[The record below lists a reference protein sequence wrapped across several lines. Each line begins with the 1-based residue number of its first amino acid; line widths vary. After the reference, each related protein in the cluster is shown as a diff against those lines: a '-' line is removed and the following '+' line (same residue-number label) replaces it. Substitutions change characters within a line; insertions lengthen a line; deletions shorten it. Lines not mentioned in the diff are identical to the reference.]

1 MSLQILSDRSLIRA
15 GARSTRYVKVSFTA
29 PEAPRTGGRRPVTV
43 ALVLDRSGSMS
54 GEKIRLARTAAQSAL
69 TLLEADDRFAVVVYD
84 QEIDLLVESSPASPA
99 ARRRAAKALDATEAR
114 GSTDLC
120 GGWLRGCEQVG
131 LGLTDENI
139 GRCLLL
145 TDGLANH
152 GITDRSQIIA
162 HAAELRAR
170 GVATSTF
177 GVGADFDERLLRGMA
192 ERSGGHFYYLQDAR
206 QIPDLLASE
215 MGETLEVVA
224 RSATLSVE
232 LPAGGS
238 VEPLGTFPARPAGR
252 NTEIDLGDLVSGQE
266 VEVTLAVTFGRGTE
280 GETVD
285 TAVSL
290 TDRDESLEVRTQT
303 LSWSYA
309 SHGENDRQPRE
320 RTVDRAVAE
329 AYSARARDEAT
340 ERNRHGDLDGARRVL
355 RQTASRVGDYAGDDA
370 ELRALVGELLRES
383 ERFSERQFSPVMLKA
398 EQFAAYAG
406 QAARTPD
413 GRARRTK
420 GH

>member
-1 MSLQILSDRSLIRA
+1 MSLQIVSDRPLVRA

-29 PEAPRTGGRRPVTV
+29 PDAPRTGGRRPVTV

-54 GEKIRLARTAAQSAL
+54 GDKIRLARTAAQSAL
-69 TLLEADDRFAVVVYD
+69 ALLEADDRFSIVVYD
-84 QEIDLLVESSPASPA
+84 EEIDLLVESSPASPV
-99 ARRRAAKALDATEAR
+99 ARRRAAKALDATAAR

-131 LGLTDENI
+131 LGLTEENI

-152 GITDRSQIIA
+152 GITDRSQLIA

-215 MGETLEVVA
+215 MGEALEIVA

-232 LPAGGS
+232 LPAGAS
-238 VEPLGTFPARPAGR
+238 LEPLGTYTARPAGR
-252 NTEIDLGDLVSGQE
+252 TTEVELGDLVSGQD
-266 VEVTLAVTFGRGTE
+266 VELILAVTFARGTE
-280 GETVD
+280 GETAEM
-285 TAVSL
+285 AVSL

-303 LSWSYA
+303 LSWRYA

-320 RTVDRAVAE
+320 RTVDRAVAQ

-340 ERNRHGDLDGARRVL
+340 DHNRTGDLNGARRVL
-355 RQTASRVGDYAGDDA
+355 RQTASRIQDYAGDDA
-370 ELRALVGELLRES
+370 ELCAMYEELLRES

-406 QAARTPD
+406 RAARAPD

-420 GH
+420 GP